1 VVVRTRARRF
11 LGAGEVRTRARRFLG
26 SSVVRHNTV
35 RNTVPWRMRTAARR
49 FLCSCEV
56 RARARR
62 FLRTGVVRHHTV
74 SGMVEDGTET
84 QSSVRKSCARRNDW
98 WQGHAWSK
106 QVALLHTLPVT
117 HPEPRRFLGL
127 RMVGSEAA
135 DGVAPACVIL
145 LHTA

>member
-56 RARARR
+56 MAHARM
-62 FLRTGVVRHHTV
+62 FLRIGVVRHHTV
-74 SGMVEDGTET
+74 SGMVVGDTET
-84 QSSVRKSCARRNDW
+84 QCSMGKSCARRNDW
-98 WQGHAWSK
+98 WQDHAWSK
-106 QVALLHTLPVT
+106 QVALLHTLPVP

-127 RMVGSEAA
+127 RMVGSRAA
-135 DGVAPACVIL
+135 DSVAPACMIL